1 MSSGSGPQART
12 NVILIDDHAVLR
24 GALAGMLAGLP
35 DFTVL
40 GDFGTV
46 HEALDSEIADADVI
60 IQDVTMP
67 DVGGLAALPLLRE
80 RFPRA
85 RVLMLSMHPAE
96 VFGLRAFRAGAHGY
110 LTKEASP
117 EELTEA
123 IRSLAAGRMVVPV
136 EIVGSLAAVA
146 DPQQRVAA
154 HEHLSEREFAVL
166 KGLAAGERA
175 SDIADR
181 MQVSIKTISTYR
193 RRILDKLGL
202 ETTADLVRYAME
214 NDLADG

>member
-1 MSSGSGPQART
+1 MSSAKASPT
-12 NVILIDDHAVLR
+12 KTSVILIDDHAVLR
-24 GALAGMLAGLP
+24 GALAGMLAGMA

-46 HEALDSEIADADVI
+46 HEALDSEITDADVI

-96 VFGLRAFRAGAHGY
+96 VFGLRAFRAGAQGY

-117 EELTEA
+117 QELTDA
-123 IRSLAAGRMVVPV
+123 IRSIAEGRLVVPPEV
-136 EIVGSLAAVA
+136 VGNLAVTA
-146 DPQQRVAA
+146 DPQQRVAP
-154 HEHLSEREFAVL
+154 HEHLSEREFDVL
-166 KGLAAGERA
+166 KLMAAGERP
-175 SDIADR
+175 SDIAER
-181 MQVSIKTISTYR
+181 LQVSIKTVSTYR

-202 ETTADLVRYAME
+202 ETNADLVRYALE
-214 NDLADG
+214 NELADG